1 MDKKQ
6 SQSILFELLRS
17 FAALAKTLNL
27 SHAVKELKS
36 TRQTVRR
43 HINLLEELRGEPL
56 FELVDRQ
63 YVLTEAGRRALP
75 EALDILARGDAWM
88 QNQSSHVNGLFAV
101 RYTANPEFDYYQQQ
115 HPISQVHA
123 RNSPLMQQAISC
135 WALSGGEIEHVAMAP
150 IRDYLMVYR
159 LNGDAWYCAEIGEKS
174 SYTSW
179 FGWAAARSSVGRAL
193 EGMPGGDTFASL
205 LEHPFKEIL
214 QTHGLWYDHVHT
226 QIPRESDGPLIP
238 TSFQR
243 LMMGCRFP
251 DGSFA
256 LAALVIRTHDIVIE
270 GLGEDKIRSMPD
282 ELVMNVDTFSP
293 KLKSIPN

>member
-1 MDKKQ
+1 MDNRQ

-17 FAALAKTLNL
+17 FAALARTLNL
-27 SHAVKELKS
+27 SHAVKELNS

-63 YVLTEAGRRALP
+63 YVLTEAGHRALP
-75 EALDILARGDAWM
+75 EAKDILARGQAWM
-88 QNQSSHVNGLFAV
+88 QSQSSHVNGLFAV
-101 RYTANPEFDYYQQQ
+101 RYTSDPTFDYYQQQ
-115 HPISQVHA
+115 HPISRAQTQS
-123 RNSPLMQQAISC
+123 SPLMRLALSC
-135 WALSGGEIEHVAMAP
+135 WALSGGEIENSAMVP
-150 IRDYLMVYR
+150 IREYMMVYR

-174 SYTSW
+174 SYASW
-179 FGWAAARSSVGRAL
+179 FGWAAARSSIGRAL
-193 EGMPGGDTFASL
+193 GGMPGGDTFASL
-205 LEHPFKEIL
+205 LEHPFNEVLK
-214 QTHGLWYDHVHT
+214 THGLWFDHVHT

-256 LAALVIRTHDIVIE
+256 LAALVARTHDIVID
-270 GLGEDKIRSMPD
+270 GLSDDKIRSMPD
-282 ELVMNVDTFSP
+282 ELVMNIDTISP